1 MEYLTAEELLLIHFE
16 AIREFGGSFEVLDL
30 EKLQSCLESP
40 RQTMFGK
47 DLYSSLVSKAAILFY
62 LLIKNHPF
70 MDGNK
75 RTAVL
80 ALSECLKR
88 NGCNLSVDDDEFY
101 QFTIAVATS
110 GLDKE
115 QVGEWIQTH
124 LHEIRSSES

>member
-1 MEYLTAEELLLIHFE
+1 
-16 AIREFGGSFEVLDL
+16 
-30 EKLQSCLESP
+30 
-40 RQTMFGK
+40 MFGK

-70 MDGNK
+70 MDGNR

-80 ALSECLKR
+80 ALSEFFKR

-110 GLDKE
+110 RLDKE

-124 LHEIRSSES
+124 LHEIKKSES